1 MDERFFQNTY
11 VLQFGNFLYVFSPNF
26 LFLFSWKIQ
35 TQIQSKNC
43 FRAPEMF
50 TEFLEILRSRRGN
63 KRFAKTLMCWNY
75 SEFFRVV
82 FSLDFL
88 VFFLKN
94 LNFNSHKKFNSD
106 SKFFCGFFFLKNTY
120 SRSQNL
126 LKVREMLWEFLR
138 VVRHKWK
145 NERLL
150 KNTSVLQL
158 FGIFLRLFCFEFLSI
173 YFLGK

>member
-1 MDERFFQNTY
+1 MRFFQNTY
-11 VLQFGNFLYVFSPNF
+11 ALQYGNFLYVFSPNIV
-26 LFLFSWKIQ
+26 FLFSWKIQ
-35 TQIQSKNC
+35 TQIQSNNC
-43 FRAPEMF
+43 FKAPEIF
-50 TEFLEILRSRRGN
+50 TEFLEILRCRREN
-63 KRFAKTLMCWNY
+63 KRFSETLMCWNY

-82 FSLDFL
+82 CSLDLL

-94 LNFNSHKKFNSD
+94 INSNSHKKFYSY
-106 SKFFCGFFFLKNTY
+106 SEFFCGIVFLKNTY

-126 LKVREMLWEFLR
+126 LKVHEILWEFLQVLR
-138 VVRHKWK
+138 LKWK

-150 KNTSVLQL
+150 NNNSVLQL